1 MGGRGVLAVAGS
13 RHLTITLRTVG
24 TAADVVVSAMSD
36 HAHSRSPRRLY
47 RADSAATTQLAPTSV
62 RANRWPLARAQ
73 PLEML
78 FVAGFAGVFLVNAIV
93 AVIQPSDFTD
103 LVERSVLGRS
113 AAVMSGRWV
122 AWVIA
127 VHDFAIGALLLAT
140 IRFPRARPV
149 VLAWAG
155 AWLLAVTIVKLT
167 ALEALGG

>member
-1 MGGRGVLAVAGS
+1 
-13 RHLTITLRTVG
+13 
-24 TAADVVVSAMSD
+24 MSV
-36 HAHSRSPRRLY
+36 HAHSRNPRQEY
-47 RADSAATTQLAPTSV
+47 RADSDGPRQVAASGV
-62 RANRWPLARAQ
+62 RAARWPRPGVE
-73 PLEML
+73 PLEIL

-93 AVIQPSDFTD
+93 AVIEPSDFTG

-113 AAVMSGRWV
+113 VAVMSGRWV

-140 IRFPRARPV
+140 IRVQRARPV

-155 AWLLAVTIVKLT
+155 AWLLAVTVVKLT